1 MFLFAHGTADIVCLT
16 KRETCQLPED
26 LHDLLLIDDAAI
38 GHIQNVGQPWG
49 LIADFVRL
57 VAVAQV
63 GGDRIHGAGT
73 VQADQSDNV
82 F

>member
-38 GHIQNVGQPWG
+38 VTSRMWASCGV
-49 LIADFVRL
+49 L
-57 VAVAQV
+57 
-63 GGDRIHGAGT
+63 
-73 VQADQSDNV
+73 
-82 F
+82 